1 MQGRV
6 AGTPAPSGGIGMG
19 PFPEGMQC
27 EERVEIA
34 TISGNFFQNPFG

>member
-6 AGTPAPSGGIGMG
+6 AGTPEPSSGIGMG
-19 PFPEGMQC
+19 PFPVGMQC

-34 TISGNFFQNPFG
+34 TISGNLFHYPFG